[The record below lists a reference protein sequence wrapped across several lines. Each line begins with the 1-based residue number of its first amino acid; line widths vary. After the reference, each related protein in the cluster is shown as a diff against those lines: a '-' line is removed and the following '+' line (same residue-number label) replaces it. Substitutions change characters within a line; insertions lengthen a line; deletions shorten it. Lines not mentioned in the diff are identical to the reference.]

1 MSESL
6 QRVLIVNR
14 TLPCHVRGGLEFHV
28 LDLASGLARAGVAV
42 ELLTAPVS
50 EAYRRELEAEGLTLH
65 CVPGVTE
72 TRRYTAAWLR
82 GVGAAIERLAAERA
96 YDIIHGH
103 EFGFGFWRPGAEQK
117 SKIVLTVHGTITTE
131 TPLHPDV
138 FGELSLAGKARALA
152 RFGRR
157 FAFAPAWGRMLE
169 HADAI
174 LVDSKFTETE
184 LARIKPGI
192 AGKVRHVP
200 LGVDMARQAR
210 ADAAEP
216 DRAAARRELGWEQT
230 GAPARRADG
239 HDATPRQ
246 NVSVQEE
253 TLVLLTVGRLE
264 WQKGHDIA
272 LRALAGLKDQSWRY
286 VIAGEGTARAGIE
299 RQVRQLGLA
308 ERVEFAGRVED
319 RVKSLI
325 LAGADLFLWPER
337 THPAFGLVGLEA
349 MLMNTPVLG
358 MRRGA
363 IPEVLDDPSC
373 RVADGAAG
381 FERTL
386 TELLGSGRAGL
397 ANARAGLRE
406 RTLARFNPE
415 AMVRE
420 TMKVYRD
427 LPGGERI
434 Q

>member
-1 MSESL
+1 MSEPV
-6 QRVLIVNR
+6 QRVLMVNR

-28 LDLASGLARAGVAV
+28 LDLAAGLARAGVAV
-42 ELLTAPVS
+42 ELLTAPVPD
-50 EAYRRELEAEGLTLH
+50 AYRRELEAEGLTLH
-65 CVPGVTE
+65 CVPGITE
-72 TRRYTAAWLR
+72 TRRYSAAWLR
-82 GVGAAIERLAAERA
+82 GVGPAIDRLAAKHE

-103 EFGFGFWRPGAEQK
+103 EFGFGFWRPRAEMRE
-117 SKIVLTVHGTITTE
+117 KIVLTVHGTITTE

-157 FAFAPAWGRMLE
+157 FAFAPAWGRMLNR
-169 HADAI
+169 ADAI

-184 LARIKPGI
+184 LARIKPGV

-200 LGVDMARQAR
+200 LGVDMTRQAQ
-210 ADAAEP
+210 ADAKDP
-216 DRAAARRELGWEQT
+216 DRAAARNELGWEQ
-230 GAPARRADG
+230 ADENSG
-239 HDATPRQ
+239 LASER
-246 NVSVQEE
+246 NS
-253 TLVLLTVGRLE
+253 LLLLTVGRLE

-286 VIAGEGTARAGIE
+286 VIAGEGTARAEIE
-299 RQVRQLGLA
+299 HQVRELGLV

-319 RVKSLI
+319 RIKSLM

-373 RVADGAAG
+373 RIADGAAE

-386 TELLGSGRAGL
+386 TELLGPRRGSL
-397 ANARAGLRE
+397 AVSRSGLRE
-406 RTLARFNPE
+406 RTLIRFNPE

-420 TMKVYRD
+420 TLGAYRE
-427 LPGGERI
+427 LTRR
-434 Q
+434 